1 MVAPVAVP
9 EIEEL
14 VGEDLPY
21 GGKQVVKNADGAKT
35 FDLFIVHTN
44 DLNGDIYGDGGGLGI
59 AKLSTALKAGMAITD
74 NWLLLN
80 SGSVGEVP
88 AEAAMTAAAVIDL
101 LGYDAYTP
109 QAIQLATGITGTKHA
124 AALSVNALDNEDYFV
139 TQPYAVY
146 DFNGFKVGVA
156 GLTAP
161 KQIQGVTFDSD
172 LIFDNAQ
179 WAVDLAK
186 DYVDYLVVLSDLG
199 SSGVFTSELVA
210 ANVDGIDLI
219 VDGNGSATAKEVN
232 GTLIVRADE
241 KLKSV
246 GAVQLSV
253 VNGKLAGEYALRL
266 PAADIL
272 DPSASAI
279 AAEYEGLA

>member
-1 MVAPVAVP
+1 MLFRSAMLVTLLAFSLVGCKSTAKVEPIPPAPVVQPALEPAAPVAPPVAEPAPVPEPVPAPAPAPAPEPTPVAVVAPVAVP

-124 AALSVNALDNEDYFV
+124 AA
-139 TQPYAVY
+139 
-146 DFNGFKVGVA
+146 
-156 GLTAP
+156 
-161 KQIQGVTFDSD
+161 QIG
-172 LIFDNAQ
+172 
-179 WAVDLAK
+179 
-186 DYVDYLVVLSDLG
+186 
-199 SSGVFTSELVA
+199 
-210 ANVDGIDLI
+210 
-219 VDGNGSATAKEVN
+219 
-232 GTLIVRADE
+232 RAH
-241 KLKSV
+241 V
-246 GAVQLSV
+246 
-253 VNGKLAGEYALRL
+253 
-266 PAADIL
+266 
-272 DPSASAI
+272 
-279 AAEYEGLA
+279 